1 MWGQTLVSWRFG
13 AGIPL
18 DVAAMGIYEEEWIM
32 DSNASRSS
40 EDDTTKSGGGKAES
54 GGDKIGG
61 QGQPPFIGYDAEYD
75 RTIRE
80 SAKQDLIESDA
91 LQNVLFKIYRGE
103 FDKLKPSGKKSST
116 GSQESEADGSAA
128 DDSEADAEGGGA
140 EEAHGEEDR

>member
-1 MWGQTLVSWRFG
+1 
-13 AGIPL
+13 
-18 DVAAMGIYEEEWIM
+18 M

-40 EDDTTKSGGGKAES
+40 EDDTTKSGGGKAK
-54 GGDKIGG
+54 GDDSTIGG

-103 FDKLKPSGKKSST
+103 FDKLKPSGEKSST
-116 GSQESEADGSAA
+116 GSQESEADGNAA
-128 DDSEADAEGGGA
+128 DDSEADAEGSGA
-140 EEAHGEEDR
+140 EEAYGEEDR

>member
-1 MWGQTLVSWRFG
+1 
-13 AGIPL
+13 
-18 DVAAMGIYEEEWIM
+18 M

-40 EDDTTKSGGGKAES
+40 EDDTTKSGGGKAKS
-54 GGDKIGG
+54 DDSKASR
-61 QGQPPFIGYDAEYD
+61 QRQPFFIGYNEEFD
-75 RTIRE
+75 RKLRE

-116 GSQESEADGSAA
+116 GSQESEADGNAA
-128 DDSEADAEGGGA
+128 DDSEADAEGSGA

>member
-40 EDDTTKSGGGKAES
+40 EDDTTKSGVGKAKDDDS
-54 GGDKIGG
+54 TVGG
-61 QGQPPFIGYDAEYD
+61 QGQPPFIGYDEEYD

-116 GSQESEADGSAA
+116 GSQESEADGNAA

>member
-1 MWGQTLVSWRFG
+1 
-13 AGIPL
+13 
-18 DVAAMGIYEEEWIM
+18 M
-32 DSNASRSS
+32 DSSASRSS
-40 EDDTTKSGGGKAES
+40 EDDMTKSGGGTAKDDDS
-54 GGDKIGG
+54 TIGG

-116 GSQESEADGSAA
+116 GSQESEADGNAA

>member
-1 MWGQTLVSWRFG
+1 
-13 AGIPL
+13 
-18 DVAAMGIYEEEWIM
+18 M

-40 EDDTTKSGGGKAES
+40 EDDTTKSGGGTAKDDDS
-54 GGDKIGG
+54 TIGG

-116 GSQESEADGSAA
+116 GSQESEADGNAA
-128 DDSEADAEGGGA
+128 DDSEADAEGSGA

>member
-1 MWGQTLVSWRFG
+1 MGPEVSAPWRFG
-13 AGIPL
+13 AGMPL
-18 DVAAMGIYEEEWIM
+18 DAVAMGIRGGNGSWT
-32 DSNASRSS
+32 AAQA
-40 EDDTTKSGGGKAES
+40 EDDMTKSGG
-54 GGDKIGG
+54 DKVGG
-61 QGQPPFIGYDAEYD
+61 QGQPPFIGHDAEYD

-116 GSQESEADGSAA
+116 GSQESELDGNAV
-128 DDSEADAEGGGA
+128 DDSEADAEGSGA

>member
-1 MWGQTLVSWRFG
+1 
-13 AGIPL
+13 
-18 DVAAMGIYEEEWIM
+18 MGN
-32 DSNASRSS
+32 SASRSRN
-40 EDDTTKSGGGKAES
+40 DDKAKSDGGTAKDDDS
-54 GGDKIGG
+54 TVGG
-61 QGQPPFIGYDAEYD
+61 QGQPSFIGYDAEYD

-116 GSQESEADGSAA
+116 GPQESEADDNAV
-128 DDSEADAEGGGA
+128 DDSEADAEGSGA

>member
-1 MWGQTLVSWRFG
+1 
-13 AGIPL
+13 
-18 DVAAMGIYEEEWIM
+18 M

-40 EDDTTKSGGGKAES
+40 EDDTTKSGGGKAKS
-54 GGDKIGG
+54 DDSTVGG

-116 GSQESEADGSAA
+116 GSQESEADDNAV
-128 DDSEADAEGGGA
+128 DDSETDAEGSGA

>member
-1 MWGQTLVSWRFG
+1 
-13 AGIPL
+13 
-18 DVAAMGIYEEEWIM
+18 MGIYEEEWIM
-32 DSNASRSS
+32 DSSASRSS

-91 LQNVLFKIYRGE
+91 LQNVLFKIYRG
-103 FDKLKPSGKKSST
+103 SST
-116 GSQESEADGSAA
+116 SSSPAGRSHPQGLRNPRLMTTRSMTARPMPKGVAPRRPTA
-128 DDSEADAEGGGA
+128 KRTARRFATTKM
-140 EEAHGEEDR
+140 

>member
-1 MWGQTLVSWRFG
+1 
-13 AGIPL
+13 
-18 DVAAMGIYEEEWIM
+18 M
-32 DSNASRSS
+32 DSSASRSS
-40 EDDTTKSGGGKAES
+40 EDDTTKSGGGTAKDDDS
-54 GGDKIGG
+54 TVGG
-61 QGQPPFIGYDAEYD
+61 QGQPPFIGCDAEHD

-116 GSQESEADGSAA
+116 GSQESEADDNAV
-128 DDSEADAEGGGA
+128 DDSEADAEGSGA

>member
-1 MWGQTLVSWRFG
+1 
-13 AGIPL
+13 
-18 DVAAMGIYEEEWIM
+18 M
-32 DSNASRSS
+32 DSSASRSS
-40 EDDTTKSGGGKAES
+40 EDDTTKSGGVKAGR
-54 GGDKIGG
+54 GGDKVVE
-61 QGQPPFIGYDAEYD
+61 QGQPPFIFHDAKYD

-116 GSQESEADGSAA
+116 GSQESEADGNAA
-128 DDSEADAEGGGA
+128 DDSEADAEGSGA

>member
-1 MWGQTLVSWRFG
+1 M
-13 AGIPL
+13 PL
-18 DVAAMGIYEEEWIM
+18 DAPTMGIYEEEWIM
-32 DSNASRSS
+32 DSSASRSS
-40 EDDTTKSGGGKAES
+40 EDDTTKSGGTAKDDDS
-54 GGDKIGG
+54 TIGG
-61 QGQPPFIGYDAEYD
+61 QGQPPFIGHDAEYD

-116 GSQESEADGSAA
+116 GSQESEADDNAV
-128 DDSEADAEGGGA
+128 DDSEADAEGSGA

>member
-1 MWGQTLVSWRFG
+1 MALWRRNAVRRG
-13 AGIPL
+13 SDG
-18 DVAAMGIYEEEWIM
+18 DTRREWIM
-32 DSNASRSS
+32 GNSASRSRN
-40 EDDTTKSGGGKAES
+40 DDKAKSDGGTAKDDDS
-54 GGDKIGG
+54 TVGG
-61 QGQPPFIGYDAEYD
+61 QGQPSFIGYDAEYD

-116 GSQESEADGSAA
+116 GSQESELDGNAV
-128 DDSEADAEGGGA
+128 DDSEADAEGSGA

>member
-1 MWGQTLVSWRFG
+1 
-13 AGIPL
+13 
-18 DVAAMGIYEEEWIM
+18 M
-32 DSNASRSS
+32 DNSASCSRN
-40 EDDTTKSGGGKAES
+40 DDTTKSGGGTAES
-54 GGDKIGG
+54 GGDKVGG

-116 GSQESEADGSAA
+116 GPQE
-128 DDSEADAEGGGA
+128 SEADAEGNGA

>member
-1 MWGQTLVSWRFG
+1 
-13 AGIPL
+13 
-18 DVAAMGIYEEEWIM
+18 M
-32 DSNASRSS
+32 DSSASRSS
-40 EDDTTKSGGGKAES
+40 EDDTTKSGGGTAES
-54 GGDKIGG
+54 GGDKVGG
-61 QGQPPFIGYDAEYD
+61 QGQPPFIGHDAEYD

-116 GSQESEADGSAA
+116 GSQESELDGNAV
-128 DDSEADAEGGGA
+128 DDSEADAEGSGA

>member
-1 MWGQTLVSWRFG
+1 
-13 AGIPL
+13 
-18 DVAAMGIYEEEWIM
+18 M
-32 DSNASRSS
+32 DNSASRSS
-40 EDDTTKSGGGKAES
+40 EDDTTKSDGGTAKDDDS
-54 GGDKIGG
+54 TIGG

-116 GSQESEADGSAA
+116 GPQESEADDNVA
-128 DDSEADAEGGGA
+128 DDSEADAEGSGA

>member
-1 MWGQTLVSWRFG
+1 
-13 AGIPL
+13 
-18 DVAAMGIYEEEWIM
+18 MGLFEEGLSK
-32 DSNASRSS
+32 DSRASLSS
-40 EDDTTKSGGGKAES
+40 EDNTTKSDGGTAK
-54 GGDKIGG
+54 DDDCTIGG

-75 RTIRE
+75 RTLRE

-116 GSQESEADGSAA
+116 GPQESEADDNAV
-128 DDSEADAEGGGA
+128 DDSEADAKGSGA

>member
-1 MWGQTLVSWRFG
+1 
-13 AGIPL
+13 
-18 DVAAMGIYEEEWIM
+18 MGN
-32 DSNASRSS
+32 SASRSS
-40 EDDTTKSGGGKAES
+40 EDDMTKSGGGKAKDDDS
-54 GGDKIGG
+54 TVDG

-116 GSQESEADGSAA
+116 GPQESEADDNAA
-128 DDSEADAEGGGA
+128 DDSEADAEGSGA
-140 EEAHGEEDR
+140 EEANGEEDR

>member
-1 MWGQTLVSWRFG
+1 M
-13 AGIPL
+13 PL
-18 DVAAMGIYEEEWIM
+18 DAAAMGIYEEEWIM
-32 DSNASRSS
+32 DSSASRSS
-40 EDDTTKSGGGKAES
+40 EDDTTKSGGTAKDDDS
-54 GGDKIGG
+54 TIGG
-61 QGQPPFIGYDAEYD
+61 QGQPPFIGHDAEYD

-116 GSQESEADGSAA
+116 GSQESEADGNAA
-128 DDSEADAEGGGA
+128 DDSEADAEGSGA